1 VITTSNITP
10 IAVKKAS
17 ALKTTASIHQPPETG
32 LILSQSVGDEKTNTL
47 ELIPI
52 SKTTFLQDVI
62 PFGGSFGYGESTDEQ
77 W

>member
-1 VITTSNITP
+1 MVTKPYIIP
-10 IAVKKAS
+10 LAS
-17 ALKTTASIHQPPETG
+17 KTATVKTTAPIHQPPETG

-52 SKTTFLQDVI
+52 SKTTFLQGVI
-62 PFGGSFGYGESTDEQ
+62 PFGGSFGYCESMDEP